1 MNLKKIGILMLTLA
15 MFLGTTAYASAEY
28 EKQNSTYNGHTIT
41 SILNCDFSLFGNDR
55 GTATT
60 SWNGMKGY
68 NVSVI
73 LFSQA
78 NIASKYKALSSTK
91 GHEKAVATGSKAGV
105 WQFKSQHYVWDK
117 NGEKHNVCVMT
128 DW

>member
-1 MNLKKIGILMLTLA
+1 MNLKKIGILMLTLV

-117 NGEKHNVCVMT
+117 KGEKHNVCVMT